1 MHSSLAIKG
10 DWTDPH
16 VLNLGTSWRLIVS
29 VKLLLNYNHGKKI
42 GAP

>member
-1 MHSSLAIKG
+1 MKG
-10 DWTDPH
+10 DLAEPH

-29 VKLLLNYNHGKKI
+29 VELLLNYNHGKKV